1 MPKKRVHLSRGVL
14 LVLLA
19 AGLLYF
25 YAVPSVNHAVA
36 EALPVLPTFA
46 DLAESVKPAVVN
58 ISTLSSVRIP
68 GNPFQFFFGEGPHDK
83 SREQFDNY
91 IRRFFGDIP
100 DSELKQKSL
109 GSGVIIDRAGYIL
122 TNNHVVQRADE
133 ITVRMTDG
141 REFKARVMGRDARTD
156 LSLIKIPSEG
166 HNLPVLPLGD
176 SDKMRV
182 GDWVL
187 AIGNPFGLAHTVTKG
202 IISATGRVI
211 GAGPYDNFLQTDA
224 PVNPGNSG
232 GPIVSLKGEVVGIA
246 TAIIA
251 TGQGIGFAVPSNMAK
266 DIVAQLREKGRVVR
280 GWMGVVVQEMKPEMA
295 QSFGMKEAAGAL
307 VGDVIAGGPAEVAG
321 MKRGDVIVGYNGKPV
336 KSVSDLPMMVA
347 RTPIGST
354 AKIRVMREGKE
365 KSLRLKVAEMPEEIG

>member
-1 MPKKRVHLSRGVL
+1 MPVL
-14 LVLLA
+14 LSTALLCAWVLS
-19 AGLLYF
+19 AGN
-25 YAVPSVNHAVA
+25 STVA
-36 EALPVLPTFA
+36 EGLPALPAFA

-68 GNPFQFFFGEGPHDK
+68 GNPFQFFFGEGPRDG
-83 SREQFDNY
+83 SRASEQFDAY

-100 DSELKQKSL
+100 DRELKQKSL
-109 GSGVIIDRAGYIL
+109 GSGVIIDRSGYIL

-141 REFKARVMGRDARTD
+141 REFRARVMGRDAKTD

-166 HNLPVLPLGD
+166 HNLPFLPLGD

-211 GAGPYDNFLQTDA
+211 GTGPYDNFLQTDA

-251 TGQGIGFAVPSNMAK
+251 TGQGIGFAVPSNMAR
-266 DIVAQLREKGRVVR
+266 DIAAQLREKGRVVR
-280 GWMGVVVQEMKPEMA
+280 GWMGVVVQEMTPEIA
-295 QSFGMKEAAGAL
+295 RSFGMKEASGAL
-307 VGDVIAGGPAEVAG
+307 IGDVVAGGPAEVAG
-321 MKRGDVIVGYNGKPV
+321 MKRGDIIVGYNDKPV

-354 AKIRVMREGKE
+354 ARVKVMREGKE
-365 KSLRLKVAEMPEEIG
+365 KTLKLKVGEMPEEIG